1 MGAAIL
7 AWTLPYSGGSGASGI
22 TIQAGWPAG
31 SQCRGK
37 LLRDALPGI
46 ETSDAQGGF
55 MSGVLLQNL
64 ELRFQRVFQLLLPGK
79 QDDESC
85 RGRNNKSQSRLVT
98 LIYL

>member
-22 TIQAGWPAG
+22 TVQAAWPAG

-37 LLRDALPGI
+37 LLRDARPRI
-46 ETSDAQGGF
+46 ETHDAQGGF